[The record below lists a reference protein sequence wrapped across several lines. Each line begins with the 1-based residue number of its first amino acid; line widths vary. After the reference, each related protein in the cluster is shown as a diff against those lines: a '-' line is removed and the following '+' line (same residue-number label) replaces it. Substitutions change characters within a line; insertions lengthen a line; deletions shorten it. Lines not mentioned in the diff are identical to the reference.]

1 MPFNSVLVHSKS
13 AITVSLFSYSSFQN
27 QNNLHIGLTS
37 SNGTIYEF
45 DVKGLVKTPFNNR
58 TVALKDESWDQCLV
72 IAQVPE
78 SWYDRWDEVLE
89 QISTDQS
96 WSEETYEKDS
106 HNCYSFVLGFLQAL
120 EYGEFSALCHDKYG
134 AECLHMVSSR
144 LNRALF
150 SDCCSVRRSWLPRH
164 KMLLSTS
171 PFIASFKDAI
181 ISPKNRNEKLWTD
194 SSNKKLTV
202 IRKPYFYV
210 ELSEALYYLL

>member
-1 MPFNSVLVHSKS
+1 KMFDSRDLMCLRHCNKTIFSYDVLVQCPICCKS
-13 AITVSLFSYSSFQN
+13 LGESLDETPFTLPCPFVRAYQHPCSIVLRPSVGDFLSSFQN

-96 WSEETYEKDS
+96 WSEEMYEKDS
-106 HNCYSFVLGFLQAL
+106 HNCYSFVLGFLKAL
-120 EYGEFSALCHDKYG
+120 EYGEFSALCHDK
-134 AECLHMVSSR
+134 L
-144 LNRALF
+144 LF
-150 SDCCSVRRSWLPRH
+150 SEKIV
-164 KMLLSTS
+164 
-171 PFIASFKDAI
+171 ASKTQNAAKYI
-181 ISPKNRNEKLWTD
+181 TIHRKLQGC
-194 SSNKKLTV
+194 N
-202 IRKPYFYV
+202 YFT
-210 ELSEALYYLL
+210 EEQE

>member
-1 MPFNSVLVHSKS
+1 MSHLLQIFGRKS
-13 AITVSLFSYSSFQN
+13 RRNTIHVAVSICPGISTSLFDCSSTVCGRFLSSFQN

-96 WSEETYEKDS
+96 WSEEMYEKDS
-106 HNCYSFVLGFLQAL
+106 HNCYSFVLGFLKAL
-120 EYGEFSALCHDKYG
+120 EYGEFSALCHDK
-134 AECLHMVSSR
+134 L
-144 LNRALF
+144 LF
-150 SDCCSVRRSWLPRH
+150 SERIV
-164 KMLLSTS
+164 
-171 PFIASFKDAI
+171 ASKTQNAAKYI
-181 ISPKNRNEKLWTD
+181 TIHRKLQGC
-194 SSNKKLTV
+194 N
-202 IRKPYFYV
+202 YFT
-210 ELSEALYYLL
+210 EEQE